1 MIEKFSLDRDPLIEL
16 EPEDFS
22 DEADSTIL
30 IRERVRGTTLEGAF
44 KKVRGNIVKETGS
57 TLTILPRCGKST
69 IISEMDVA
77 NTTAQQGNTK
87 PNSAEKKKRRKMP
100 KGEKVTSETES
111 GSEDYKTQA
120 EGEATAVATENNGQE
135 EEQNLRQNNKHV
147 IQEEVKWELS
157 QQRVSKRNKRKPDR
171 LEQNLMVAKRF

>member
-1 MIEKFSLDRDPLIEL
+1 M
-16 EPEDFS
+16 
-22 DEADSTIL
+22 
-30 IRERVRGTTLEGAF
+30 RGTTLEGAF
-44 KKVRGNIVKETGS
+44 KKVRGNIVKETGN

-69 IISEMDVA
+69 IISKMDVA
-77 NTTAQQGNTK
+77 NTMAQQGTAQQGNTK
-87 PNSAEKKKRRKMP
+87 QNSAEKKKRRKMP
-100 KGEKVTSETES
+100 KGEKVTNETES

-120 EGEATAVATENNGQE
+120 EGEVTAVATENNGQEE

-157 QQRVSKRNKRKPDR
+157 QQRDSKRNKRKPDR